1 MARYPYYQGRDE
13 NTVIPAKNPQ
23 EPNAMSAD
31 TGNAGLDGYTVFSR
45 ASRYSGMRP
54 AVGGEAE
61 FPFPHLQED
70 C

>member
-1 MARYPYYQGRDE
+1 MAYYQGRDE
-13 NTVIPAKNPQ
+13 NTVIPAKNPK
-23 EPNAMSAD
+23 PANAMRAD
-31 TGNAGLDGYTVFSR
+31 TGNAGLDGYSVLSR

-54 AVGGEAE
+54 AVGGEPE

>member
-13 NTVIPAKNPQ
+13 NAVIPDKNPKSRV
-23 EPNAMSAD
+23 MSND
-31 TGNAGLDGYTVFSR
+31 TGNAGADGYSVLSR

-54 AVGGEAE
+54 AIGGEAE
-61 FPFPHLQED
+61 YPFPRMQED

>member
-13 NTVIPAKNPQ
+13 NAVIPSLNPKSRVM
-23 EPNAMSAD
+23 NND
-31 TGNAGLDGYTVFSR
+31 TGNAGLDGYSVLSR

-54 AVGGEAE
+54 AIGGEPE

>member
-13 NTVIPAKNPQ
+13 NAVIPAKNPQ

-45 ASRYSGMRP
+45 ASRYSGLRP
-54 AVGGEAE
+54 AIGGEAE
-61 FPFPHLQED
+61 YPFPRMHED

>member
-13 NTVIPAKNPQ
+13 NAVIPDKNPL
-23 EPNAMSAD
+23 PANAMHAD
-31 TGNAGLDGYTVFSR
+31 TGNAGADGYTVFSR

-54 AVGGEAE
+54 AIGGEPE
-61 FPFPHLQED
+61 FPFPRMQED